1 MEWDCRPKA
10 GELEGDRIDS
20 RSPRRIPTEY
30 VHTLNA
36 TACAVPRLIV
46 AILETFQQQDGSVLV
61 PEVLRPYM
69 GNLQRIGP
77 PS

>member
-1 MEWDCRPKA
+1 MK
-10 GELEGDRIDS
+10 GDGTDS
-20 RSPRRIPTEY
+20 RSGRRIPTEY

-61 PEVLRPYM
+61 PEVLQPYM
-69 GNLQRIGP
+69 GNLKRIVP

>member
-1 MEWDCRPKA
+1 M
-10 GELEGDRIDS
+10 
-20 RSPRRIPTEY
+20 PTQF

-46 AILETFQQQDGSVLV
+46 AILENFQTEDGTVTI

-69 GNLQRIGP
+69 GGIDRISKPQGLGKR
-77 PS
+77 